1 VLPRIDRYEITNEI
15 GHGGMAT
22 VYRARDTR
30 LDRWVAVKVMHPH
43 LRGTEQARARF
54 SREARAVAKLKHAS
68 ILEIYDY
75 SGNDSDNAY
84 IATEL
89 LTGPTLKGFLEQVGV
104 VPPEIA
110 VAICVDLARGLS
122 AAHAQGIVHRDVKP
136 ENVLLHEARLVKLTD
151 FGIADMLD
159 PSMSAMTA
167 TGQILGSPA
176 HMAPEQVEGGDTDA
190 RSDIFALGTILY
202 WLATGSLPFTGKN
215 PHQVLKRVVDCA
227 PVDPLALR
235 PAIGRDLRDIILRCL
250 AKQPADRY
258 QSAEQLAQD
267 LEKYLAALGIADS
280 HEALEAYLRDPAA
293 ETARLHAQVLE
304 GLLVHAR
311 KAVAARDR
319 ARAITLLDRVLALE
333 DGHAEGLRL
342 LAALD
347 RAAKRR
353 IFARAAVVALAA
365 SLVATLWVTF
375 VPGSEGAGDR
385 VAAAASREVPSARPP
400 GAAGA
405 HGKAATSAP
414 EASIERPKPDVP
426 PADQSSATVP
436 PRRAASVRGAR
447 ERVAPVVSEASG
459 PRTVRFDPDPA
470 NVSISVDDAPAR
482 HFGPSFRM
490 LELPAGHHSF
500 RFIGAHDCCEDRVL
514 EVDVPAGPG
523 ETVVAAKL
531 PFRPARVYVVSDV
544 PADVQIDDGAAVGRS
559 RSLINVPIERS
570 YIERRRIS
578 VTAPGHEAYTGS
590 IQLRAG
596 QVTQLDV
603 ALKPS
608 AAP

>member
-1 VLPRIDRYEITNEI
+1 
-15 GHGGMAT
+15 MAT

-54 SREARAVAKLKHAS
+54 SREARAVAKLKHPS

-75 SGNDSDNAY
+75 SGNDSENAY

-89 LTGPTLKGFLEQVGV
+89 LTGPTLKGFLDELGE
-104 VPPEIA
+104 VPAEIA
-110 VAICVDLARGLS
+110 AAVCVDLAHGLS

-136 ENVLLHEARLVKLTD
+136 ENVLLHESRAIKLTD

-176 HMAPEQVEGGDTDA
+176 HMAPEQVEGGDADA
-190 RSDIFALGTILY
+190 RSDVFAVGTILY
-202 WLATGSLPFTGKN
+202 WMATGSLPFSGKN

-227 PVDPLALR
+227 PADPLLLK
-235 PAIGRDLRDIILRCL
+235 PAIGRDLRAIILRCL

-258 QSAEQLAQD
+258 PTAAELAGD
-267 LEKYLAALGIADS
+267 LESYLRSVGVDDS
-280 HEALEAYLRDPAA
+280 HAMLVAYLRAPR
-293 ETARLHAQVLE
+293 EEGERLRLQVLE
-304 GLLVHAR
+304 ALLGRAR
-311 KAVAARDR
+311 KAVSARDR
-319 ARAITLLDRVLALE
+319 PSAIALLDRVLALQ
-333 DGHAEGLRL
+333 DGHPEALRL
-342 LAALD
+342 LSALD
-347 RAAKRR
+347 RVARR
-353 IFARAAVVALAA
+353 RLVTRAALGAVSASVVAM
-365 SLVATLWVTF
+365 LWVTF
-375 VPGSEGAGDR
+375 VPPSDVAGDR
-385 VAAAASREVPSARPP
+385 ANARAPSGNPVLRPGPVQQPAGSSSTPATKPAVDLPSGTASSQPAKKPVRPPRERPAQPASVAA
-400 GAAGA
+400 
-405 HGKAATSAP
+405 
-414 EASIERPKPDVP
+414 
-426 PADQSSATVP
+426 
-436 PRRAASVRGAR
+436 
-447 ERVAPVVSEASG
+447 G
-459 PRTVRFDPDPA
+459 PRTVRFDPEPA
-470 NVSISVDDAPAR
+470 NVSISVDGQPAR
-482 HFGPSFRM
+482 PFGPAFRM
-490 LELPAGHHSF
+490 VELASGPHSF
-500 RFIGAHDCCEDRVL
+500 RFIGAHDCCEERLLEL
-514 EVDVPAGPG
+514 EVPPGPG

-544 PADVQIDDGAAVGRS
+544 PADVQIDDGAAVGRT
-559 RSLINVPIERS
+559 RSLINVPVERA

-608 AAP
+608 EAP